1 MIPAEIAYSEFK
13 TQSIFVP
20 SVHFKENNS
29 FFNFPHAFHASEL
42 TKYFNTDLTLV

>member
-20 SVHFKENNS
+20 SVHFEENSS
-29 FFNFPHAFHASEL
+29 FFNLPLAFHASEL
-42 TKYFNTDLTLV
+42 TK